1 MNPISPNTENAFKNQ
16 TREKNLTMVLTDAS
30 SSGIMSSI
38 ALLTA
43 LWYCK
48 KGKLMIRLQV
58 HNIES
63 KSIPRYKKKPDNT
76 LIYDHIQQLTIQN
89 IYTTQTN

>member
-1 MNPISPNTENAFKNQ
+1 MHLKIKHD
-16 TREKNLTMVLTDAS
+16 KKKLTMVLTDVS

-48 KGKLMIRLQV
+48 K
-58 HNIES
+58 ES
-63 KSIPRYKKKPDNT
+63 
-76 LIYDHIQQLTIQN
+76 
-89 IYTTQTN
+89 